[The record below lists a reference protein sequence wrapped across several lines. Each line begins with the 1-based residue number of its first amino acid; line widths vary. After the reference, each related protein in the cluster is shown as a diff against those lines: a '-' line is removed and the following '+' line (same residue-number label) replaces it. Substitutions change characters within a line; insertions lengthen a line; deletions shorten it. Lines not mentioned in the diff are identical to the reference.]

1 MKRKKYHILHRSQ
14 QQTVRLQQPAKGVMS
29 WDCYIKVPNS

>member
-1 MKRKKYHILHRSQ
+1 MKRRKFANKNKKHK
-14 QQTVRLQQPAKGVMS
+14 QPAKGVMS